1 VQKSSLKKTVA
12 RLYLICSLEK
22 NTEIKKSLR
31 GLILEQKIC
40 TIEIMTNGIGL
51 YEITD
56 NIATTVGELKFNNAL
71 INLSIPHTSCSLLIQ
86 ENASPAVQND
96 LISFYKKIAPMDKNL
111 YEHDIEGIDDMP
123 AHIKTSL
130 TQTNL
135 TLSLIDKKLMLGK
148 WQGIFLFEHRIAN
161 QMRKV
166 VTHIMG
172 DNS

>member
-1 VQKSSLKKTVA
+1 MLVGKKHG
-12 RLYLICSLEK
+12 
-22 NTEIKKSLR
+22 IKKSLR
-31 GLILEQKIC
+31 DLILKQKIC
-40 TIEIMTNGIGL
+40 TIDIMTNGIGL

-56 NIATTVGELKFNNAL
+56 NITTTVDELKFNNAL

-96 LISFYKKIAPMDKNL
+96 LISFYKKIAPMDKNR

-135 TLSLIDKKLMLGK
+135 TLSIIDKKLMLGK

-166 VTHIMG
+166 VVHIMG
-172 DNS
+172 DNL

>member
-1 VQKSSLKKTVA
+1 MK
-12 RLYLICSLEK
+12 
-22 NTEIKKSLR
+22 
-31 GLILEQKIC
+31 QKIC
-40 TIEIMTNGIGL
+40 TIDILTNGMGL
-51 YEITD
+51 YEITN
-56 NIATTVGELKFNNAL
+56 NITATVDELKFNNAL

-135 TLSLIDKKLMLGK
+135 TLSIVDKKLMLGK
-148 WQGIFLFEHRIAN
+148 WQGIFLFEHRI
-161 QMRKV
+161 QSHTREIDIHIIG
-166 VTHIMG
+166 TH
-172 DNS
+172 

>member
-1 VQKSSLKKTVA
+1 MLVGKKHG
-12 RLYLICSLEK
+12 
-22 NTEIKKSLR
+22 IKKSLR
-31 GLILEQKIC
+31 DLILKQKIS
-40 TIEIMTNGIGL
+40 TIEIITNGIGL

-56 NIATTVGELKFNNAL
+56 NITTTVGQLKFNNAL
-71 INLSIPHTSCSLLIQ
+71 VNLSIPHTSCSLLIQ

-96 LISFYKKIAPMDKNL
+96 LISFYKQIAPMDKNL

-135 TLSLIDKKLMLGK
+135 TLSIIDKKLMLGK

-161 QMRKV
+161 QVRKV
-166 VTHIMG
+166 VIHMMG
-172 DNS
+172 DDS

>member
-1 VQKSSLKKTVA
+1 MK
-12 RLYLICSLEK
+12 
-22 NTEIKKSLR
+22 
-31 GLILEQKIC
+31 QKIC

-51 YEITD
+51 YEITG
-56 NIATTVGELKFNNAL
+56 NITTTVGKLKFNNAL
-71 INLSIPHTSCSLLIQ
+71 VNLSIPHTSCSLLVQ

-135 TLSLIDKKLMLGK
+135 TLSIIDKKLILGK

-161 QMRKV
+161 QVRKV
-166 VTHIMG
+166 VIHMMG
-172 DNS
+172 DDS

>member
-1 VQKSSLKKTVA
+1 M
-12 RLYLICSLEK
+12 EK

-40 TIEIMTNGIGL
+40 TIEIITNGIGL

-86 ENASPAVQND
+86 ENASPAVKND
-96 LISFYKKIAPMDKNL
+96 LISFYKKIAPMGENL

-135 TLSLIDKKLMLGK
+135 TLSIIDKKLMLGK

>member
-1 VQKSSLKKTVA
+1 MK
-12 RLYLICSLEK
+12 
-22 NTEIKKSLR
+22 
-31 GLILEQKIC
+31 QKIS
-40 TIEIMTNGIGL
+40 TIEIITNGIGL

-56 NIATTVGELKFNNAL
+56 NITTTVGQLKFNNAL
-71 INLSIPHTSCSLLIQ
+71 VNLSIPHTSCSLLIQ

-96 LISFYKKIAPMDKNL
+96 LISFYKQIAPMDKNL
-111 YEHDIEGIDDMP
+111 YEHGIEGIDDMP

-135 TLSLIDKKLMLGK
+135 TLSIIDKKLMLGK

-166 VTHIMG
+166 VVHIMG
-172 DNS
+172 DNL

>member
-1 VQKSSLKKTVA
+1 M
-12 RLYLICSLEK
+12 EK

-56 NIATTVGELKFNNAL
+56 NIVTTVDELKFNNAL

-135 TLSLIDKKLMLGK
+135 TLSIIDKKLMLGK

>member
-1 VQKSSLKKTVA
+1 
-12 RLYLICSLEK
+12 
-22 NTEIKKSLR
+22 
-31 GLILEQKIC
+31 
-40 TIEIMTNGIGL
+40 
-51 YEITD
+51 
-56 NIATTVGELKFNNAL
+56 
-71 INLSIPHTSCSLLIQ
+71 
-86 ENASPAVQND
+86 
-96 LISFYKKIAPMDKNL
+96 
-111 YEHDIEGIDDMP
+111 MP

-135 TLSLIDKKLMLGK
+135 TLSIIDKKLMLGK

>member
-1 VQKSSLKKTVA
+1 MK
-12 RLYLICSLEK
+12 
-22 NTEIKKSLR
+22 
-31 GLILEQKIC
+31 QKIC
-40 TIEIMTNGIGL
+40 TIEITTNGIGL

-56 NIATTVGELKFNNAL
+56 NITATVSKLKFDNAL

-86 ENASPAVQND
+86 ENASSAVQND

-111 YEHDIEGIDDMP
+111 YEHDVEGIDDMP

-135 TLSLIDKKLMLGK
+135 TLSIINKKLMLGR

-161 QMRKV
+161 QIRKV
-166 VTHIMG
+166 VIHMMG
-172 DNS
+172 DAS

>member
-1 VQKSSLKKTVA
+1 
-12 RLYLICSLEK
+12 LEK

-56 NIATTVGELKFNNAL
+56 NIATIVGELKFNNAL

-135 TLSLIDKKLMLGK
+135 TLSIIDKKLMLGK

-172 DNS
+172 DNL

>member
-1 VQKSSLKKTVA
+1 MQKSSLKKTVT

-135 TLSLIDKKLMLGK
+135 TLSIVDKKLMLGK

-161 QMRKV
+161 QVRKV
-166 VTHIMG
+166 VIHMMG
-172 DNS
+172 DDS

>member
-1 VQKSSLKKTVA
+1 MLVGKKHG
-12 RLYLICSLEK
+12 
-22 NTEIKKSLR
+22 IKKSLR
-31 GLILEQKIC
+31 DLILKQKIC
-40 TIEIMTNGIGL
+40 TIDIMTNGIGL

-56 NIATTVGELKFNNAL
+56 NITTTVDELKFNNAL

-96 LISFYKKIAPMDKNL
+96 LISFYKKIAPMDKNR

-135 TLSLIDKKLMLGK
+135 TLSIIDKKLMLGK

-161 QMRKV
+161 QVRKV
-166 VTHIMG
+166 VIHMMG
-172 DNS
+172 DDS

>member
-1 VQKSSLKKTVA
+1 
-12 RLYLICSLEK
+12 LEK

-40 TIEIMTNGIGL
+40 MIEIMTNGIGL

-56 NIATTVGELKFNNAL
+56 NITTTVDEFKFNNAL
-71 INLSIPHTSCSLLIQ
+71 VNLSIPHTSCSLLIQ

-135 TLSLIDKKLMLGK
+135 TLSIIDKKLILGK

>member
-1 VQKSSLKKTVA
+1 MLVGKKHG
-12 RLYLICSLEK
+12 
-22 NTEIKKSLR
+22 KKSLK
-31 GLILEQKIC
+31 GLILKQKIC
-40 TIEIMTNGIGL
+40 TIDIMTNGIGL

-56 NIATTVGELKFNNAL
+56 NITTTVGQLKFNNAL
-71 INLSIPHTSCSLLIQ
+71 VNLSIPHTSCSLLIQ

-96 LISFYKKIAPMDKNL
+96 LISFYKQIAPMDKNL

-135 TLSLIDKKLMLGK
+135 TLSIIDKKLILGK

>member
-1 VQKSSLKKTVA
+1 M
-12 RLYLICSLEK
+12 
-22 NTEIKKSLR
+22 
-31 GLILEQKIC
+31 EQKIC

-56 NIATTVGELKFNNAL
+56 NIATTVGGLKFNNAL
-71 INLSIPHTSCSLLIQ
+71 INLSILHTSCSLLIQ

-96 LISFYKKIAPMDKNL
+96 LISFYKRIAPMDKNL

-135 TLSLIDKKLMLGK
+135 TLSIIGKKLMLGK

-161 QMRKV
+161 QVRKV
-166 VTHIMG
+166 VIHMMG
-172 DNS
+172 DDS

>member
-1 VQKSSLKKTVA
+1 M
-12 RLYLICSLEK
+12 
-22 NTEIKKSLR
+22 
-31 GLILEQKIC
+31 EQKIC

-111 YEHDIEGIDDMP
+111 YKHDIEGIDDMP

-135 TLSLIDKKLMLGK
+135 TLSIVDKKLMLGK

-161 QMRKV
+161 QVRKV
-166 VTHIMG
+166 VIHMMG
-172 DNS
+172 DDS

>member
-1 VQKSSLKKTVA
+1 M
-12 RLYLICSLEK
+12 EK

-96 LISFYKKIAPMDKNL
+96 LISFYKKIAPMDENL
-111 YEHDIEGIDDMP
+111 YEHDIGGIDDMP

-135 TLSLIDKKLMLGK
+135 TLSIIDKKLMLGK

-166 VTHIMG
+166 ITHIMG